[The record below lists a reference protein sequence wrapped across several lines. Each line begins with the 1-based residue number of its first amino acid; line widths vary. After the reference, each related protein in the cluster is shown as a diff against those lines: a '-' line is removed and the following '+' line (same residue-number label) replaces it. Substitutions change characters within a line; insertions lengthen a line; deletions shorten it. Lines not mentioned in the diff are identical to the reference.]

1 MNEKRFSFV
10 SMSGFRALMCAV
22 LVAVGL
28 AACTIHDDNPVVNP
42 QDVAKEIVGQWIM
55 INDIPADADF
65 NLEDF
70 EIDDDFPVAL
80 LDDHKEVAYLR
91 FSEDGEGGF
100 IYFNV
105 DKTNVPFG
113 SEDDE
118 DMQMYVLFDYTVQP
132 DGTIKVFNMTDVD
145 GTEDNEDLTFRYDN
159 GSLIADDGETQFTLH
174 RVSDDEAAQ
183 METWLEFFGRK
194 GAADWNIN
202 TEDMRFGVQRTLV
215 PALTVDNWQDHED
228 IFIYVQNGGDQDIYD
243 AVTGNQVFGF
253 EHHKLPW
260 SRGANESPNLPE
272 SIWKEVWNDGVKE
285 GNPWRLA
292 MMQIGEN
299 STKNG
304 NFLAFYNKYTGVL
317 RFFFYVHEGITSNG
331 STHWWG
337 LQMNDLL
344 ASRSVFRYGVPLD
357 RNITNAASKAA
368 LNQPDFMGQ
377 LVTPWVA
384 NNFNGASL
392 PLQAGWWAYDLDLSL
407 YRGTEATISTIG
419 DRDNALLM
427 NLFAKENM
435 QAQLSSLFEGTIDG
449 NIDLEATYAN
459 SENGK
464 SGGIGEIVGK
474 VKDIG
479 MGLKDIFDAAMKD
492 DVGGS
497 LKGLVAL
504 GKKGAI
510 MAGLMEEEK
519 EVDPNQLTGMKGTIN
534 MTMKGKMDT
543 KGMLSTERGINGFAG
558 MVLKR
563 DNFLYDN
570 IPTFG
575 EGVWNLETPPV
586 VYFTNA
592 YVDWRYNYKWWQ
604 DGPNSSDGGIGF
616 VYYTDKK
623 SPFGGQSVTKRHTH
637 EATQYSESNEAFRG
651 HVAYFDPSSIK
662 IKLNPNLFTPEEIA
676 SAKVSAVCGV
686 RKGMAHGSHESYRQA
701 QKLRGSEFGI
711 NGNVEYPNRAF
722 GEAPFDG
729 LSGADDKMGLG
740 TGVKFAVDTYKGRQ
754 FGVFGRGDSDYLIEP
769 QSIHGNAGSDC
780 MPAYEITVTVTVM
793 HNGKPIIYSRNYLP
807 EYKEININNLPTKSD
822 LESRRPAEYDAAIY
836 SQQAKHINDIRNWT
850 RRTFIP
856 NKGQR
861 LGFGTEFIIATG
873 YEWDS
878 PAGGWPNL
886 IDGDTNSEWISR
898 VECKDDGSIYDWD
911 TFTEGKSVANEAKVW
926 YCEFQTRYPVSPK
939 SWTLWNAVYGA
950 ISARNPSH
958 CALYG
963 KKKSKDGWLMLDNE
977 HPSAYLPT
985 THGGKTFGFNQQ
997 QPKDMQY
1004 FRFEV
1009 FGNYGDPVL
1018 GLSELIFNYD
1028 D

>member
-623 SPFGGQSVTKRHTH
+623 SPFGGQSVTKTHTH
-637 EATQYSESNEAFRG
+637 EGTQYSESNEPFRG

-939 SWTLWNAVYGA
+939 SWTLWNAVYGD

>member
-10 SMSGFRALMCAV
+10 SMSGLRALMCAV

-28 AACTIHDDNPVVNP
+28 AACTTHDDNPVINP

-91 FSEDGEGGF
+91 FNESGEGMF

-105 DKTNVPFG
+105 DKTNVPIG

-118 DMQMYVLFDYTVQP
+118 DMQMSVLFDYTVQP
-132 DGTIKVFNMTDVD
+132 DGTIKVFNMTDVE

-202 TEDMRFGVQRTLV
+202 TEDMLFGAQRTRV

-243 AVTGNQVFGF
+243 AETGNQVFGF

-407 YRGTEATISTIG
+407 YRGSEATISTIG

-479 MGLKDIFDAAMKD
+479 MGLKDIYDAAMKD

-519 EVDPNQLTGMKGTIN
+519 EVDPKQLTGMKGTIN

-563 DNFLYDN
+563 DNFIYDN

-586 VYFTNA
+586 VYYTNA
-592 YVDWRYNYKWWQ
+592 YVEWRYQYRWFEEGKVGYQ
-604 DGPNSSDGGIGF
+604 
-616 VYYTDKK
+616 YTSDKK
-623 SPFGGQSVTKRHTH
+623 SPFGGQKAMWGPSNTSQFPNVT
-637 EATQYSESNEAFRG
+637 ESDEPFRG
-651 HVAYFDPSSIK
+651 HVAYFDPSTIK
-662 IKLNPNLFTPEEIA
+662 IKLNPNVFTPEEIA

-686 RKGMAHGSHESYRQA
+686 RKGMGVSGNQAYRQA
-701 QKLRGSEFGI
+701 QKLKGSDFAV
-711 NGNVEYPNRAF
+711 NGNVEYYNRPA
-722 GEAPFDG
+722 GDIPFDG
-729 LSGADDKMGLG
+729 LSGADDKMGLS
-740 TGVKFAVDTYKGRQ
+740 TGVKFDVENYKGRQ
-754 FGVFGRGDSDYLIEP
+754 FGLFGRGDSDYLIEP
-769 QSIHGNAGSDC
+769 QSIHGNAGNDC

-807 EYKEININNLPTKSD
+807 EFKEMKLDNMPTTSD
-822 LESRRPAEYDAAIY
+822 LEKRRPTAYDPAIY

-856 NKGQR
+856 
-861 LGFGTEFIIATG
+861 LHGTNLYWDEQGDNGWYNDFR
-873 YEWDS
+873 YED
-878 PAGGWPNL
+878 ANTGWPNL
-886 IDGDTNSEWISR
+886 IDGDTNTEWISR
-898 VECKDDGSIYDWD
+898 VKVKDGHWSYELHNGS
-911 TFTEGKSVANEAKVW
+911 SVATGAPVW
-926 YCEFQTRYPVSPK
+926 YCEFYTRYPVSPT
-939 SWTLWNAVYGA
+939 SWTLWNAVNGY
-950 ISARNPSH
+950 IDQRNPSH

-963 KKKSKDGWLMLDNE
+963 MIDNKWVMLDNE
-977 HPSAYLPT
+977 HPSVYLPT
-985 THGGKTFGFNQQ
+985 THGSKTFGFNQK
-997 QPKDMQY
+997 QPVNLRG

-1018 GLSELIFNYD
+1018 GLSELIFNYAD
-1028 D
+1028 

>member
-91 FSEDGEGGF
+91 FSEDGEGMF

-118 DMQMYVLFDYTVQP
+118 DMQMSVLFDYTVQP

-202 TEDMRFGVQRTLV
+202 TSDMRFGVQRTLV

-592 YVDWRYNYKWWQ
+592 YVDWRYVYKWWENG
-604 DGPNSSDGGIGF
+604 DFFDGGIGF
-616 VYYTDKK
+616 VTYTDKK
-623 SPFGGQSVTKRHTH
+623 SPFGGQSVTRDYTL
-637 EATQYSESNEAFRG
+637 QSESNEPFRG

-729 LSGADDKMGLG
+729 LSGADDKMGLS

-754 FGVFGRGDSDYLIEP
+754 FGLFGRGDSDYLIEP

-856 NKGQR
+856 NRGQR

-911 TFTEGKSVANEAKVW
+911 PFTEGVSVATGAKVW

-939 SWTLWNAVYGA
+939 SWTLWNAVNGN
-950 ISARNPSH
+950 ISERNPSH

-963 KKKSKDGWLMLDNE
+963 KKKSKDGWTMLDNE
-977 HPSAYLPT
+977 YPSAYLPT

>member
-10 SMSGFRALMCAV
+10 SMSGLRALMCAV

-28 AACTIHDDNPVVNP
+28 AACSDKDDNPVVNP

-80 LDDHKEVAYLR
+80 LDVHKEVAYLS
-91 FSEDGEGGF
+91 FSEDGEGMF

-118 DMQMYVLFDYTVQP
+118 DMQMSVLFDYTVQP

-145 GTEDNEDLTFRYDN
+145 GKEDNEDLTFRYDN
-159 GSLIADDGETQFTLH
+159 RSLIADDGETQFTLH

-202 TEDMRFGVQRTLV
+202 TSDMRFGVQRTLV

-407 YRGTEATISTIG
+407 YRGTESTISTIG

-519 EVDPNQLTGMKGTIN
+519 EVDPKQLTGMKGSIN

-592 YVDWRYNYKWWQ
+592 YVDWRYYYKWWQ
-604 DGPNSSDGGIGF
+604 NGPDSSDGGIGF

-637 EATQYSESNEAFRG
+637 EATQYSESNEPFRG

-701 QKLRGSEFGI
+701 QKLRGSEFSI

-729 LSGADDKMGLG
+729 LSGADDKMGLS

-754 FGVFGRGDSDYLIEP
+754 FGLFGRGDSDYLIEP

-856 NKGQR
+856 NRGQR

-873 YEWDS
+873 YEWDN

-911 TFTEGKSVANEAKVW
+911 PFTEGVSVATGAKVW

-963 KKKSKDGWLMLDNE
+963 KKKKNDGWLMLDNE

>member
-28 AACTIHDDNPVVNP
+28 AACSDKDDNPVVNP
-42 QDVAKEIVGQWIM
+42 QLVEQIQGQWIL
-55 INDIPADADF
+55 INDVPADTDI

-70 EIDDDFPVAL
+70 EIDDDFPIGL
-80 LDDHKEVAYLR
+80 FDDHKEVV
-91 FSEDGEGGF
+91 
-100 IYFNV
+100 NV
-105 DKTNVPFG
+105 IL
-113 SEDDE
+113 DDE
-118 DMQMYVLFDYTVQP
+118 GNGLILYFPVDNTGMPFTDEELRLAMAFDYTVLA
-132 DGTIKVFNMTDVD
+132 DGSISITSKAPVEGF
-145 GTEDNEDLTFRYDN
+145 EENEEFRFRYDN

-174 RVSDDEAAQ
+174 RITDEEMEQ
-183 METWLEFFGRK
+183 MKIWMEALGLTG
-194 GAADWNIN
+194 GTGGGSDWNIN
-202 TEDMRFGVQRTLV
+202 TSDMLFGAQRTRV

-243 AVTGNQVFGF
+243 AETGNQVFGF

-519 EVDPNQLTGMKGTIN
+519 EVDPTQLTGMKGTIN

-592 YVDWRYNYKWWQ
+592 YVDWRYEYKWWQ
-604 DGPNSSDGGIGF
+604 NGDFFDGGIGF

-623 SPFGGQSVTKRHTH
+623 SPFGGQSITRRD
-637 EATQYSESNEAFRG
+637 TQERSESNEPFRG

-729 LSGADDKMGLG
+729 LSGANDKMGLW
-740 TGVKFAVDTYKGRQ
+740 TGVKFAVETYKGRQ
-754 FGVFGRGDSDYLIEP
+754 FGLFGRGDSDYLIEP

-856 NKGQR
+856 NRGQR
-861 LGFGTEFIIATG
+861 LGFGTEFMGIATG

-898 VECKDDGSIYDWD
+898 VECRDDASLSDWD
-911 TFTEGKSVANEAKVW
+911 PFTEGVSVATGTKVW

-950 ISARNPSH
+950 IGPRNPSH

-963 KKKSKDGWLMLDNE
+963 KKKSNDGWVMLDNE
-977 HPSAYLPT
+977 YPYAPLPIV
-985 THGGKTFGFNQQ
+985 HGNGTFGFNQQ
-997 QPKDMQY
+997 RPKDMQY
-1004 FRFEV
+1004 FRFEA
-1009 FGNYGDPVL
+1009 FANQGDPVL